1 MAHAYARERGRHA
14 DAPHEIPAAGW
25 LDILRRVKQQLA
37 EDNLSLV
44 AAGAAFYGLL
54 AIFPA
59 LAALVSLYGLFTD
72 PQTVEQQ
79 MQSVQSMLPQ
89 AAGQL
94 IQQQLTRIA
103 STGGGAL
110 TIGAV
115 IGFVLALW
123 SSKKGVSSIMTALNI
138 VYDEEEKRGFL
149 KLNALALL
157 LTFGL
162 LLFVIVA
169 LVAIAFVPT
178 ALGSGASGPLGTIV
192 NWLRWPLIAVASIF
206 VLDVLYRYGA
216 SRENAEWRWVT
227 WGAAVATLLW
237 LGGSALFSWYVSSFG
252 SYNETYGSVAAVAVL
267 MMWLWLSTY
276 FVLIGAELNA
286 EMEHQTSKD
295 TTTGRE
301 RPQGQR
307 GAYVAD
313 TVGESR
319 GDARREDAAR
329 GDGGRRQD
337 PGARHESRHDSDA
350 RRRAAGRK

>member
-1 MAHAYARERGRHA
+1 MAHAHARGRGRSA
-14 DAPHEIPAAGW
+14 EAPHEIPAAGW

-72 PQTVEQQ
+72 PETVQRQ
-79 MQSVQSMLPQ
+79 MQAVQSVLPPES
-89 AAGQL
+89 AQL
-94 IQQQLTRIA
+94 IQQQLTRIV

-115 IGFVLALW
+115 VGFVLALW
-123 SSKKGVSSIMTALNI
+123 SAKKGVSAIMTALNI
-138 VYDEEEKRGFL
+138 VYDEEEKRGFV

-157 LTFGL
+157 LTLGL
-162 LLFVIVA
+162 LVFIIIA
-169 LVAIAFVPT
+169 LVAIAFVPA
-178 ALGSGASGPLGTIV
+178 ALGVGASGPLATIV
-192 NWLRWPLIAVASIF
+192 NWLRWPIIAVASIF

-227 WGAAVATLLW
+227 WGAAAATLLW
-237 LGGSALFSWYVSSFG
+237 LGGSALLSWYVSSFG
-252 SYNETYGSVAAVAVL
+252 SYNKTYGSVAAIAVL
-267 MMWLWLSTY
+267 MMWLWLSAY
-276 FVLIGAELNA
+276 FVLLGAELNA
-286 EMEHQTSKD
+286 EMEHQTAKD
-295 TTTGRE
+295 TTTGGD

-313 TVGESR
+313 TVGESPGR
-319 GDARREDAAR
+319 ARPDSHGGSRE
-329 GDGGRRQD
+329 
-337 PGARHESRHDSDA
+337 
-350 RRRAAGRK
+350 RRRASGRR